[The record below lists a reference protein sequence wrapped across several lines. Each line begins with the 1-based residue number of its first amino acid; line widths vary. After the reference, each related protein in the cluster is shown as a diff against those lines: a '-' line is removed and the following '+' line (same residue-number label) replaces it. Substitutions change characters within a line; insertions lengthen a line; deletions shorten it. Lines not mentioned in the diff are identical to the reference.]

1 MKKFFFFA
9 TMAVAAS
16 AIISCEPV
24 KPDTTGGVAVGAEN
38 LVAYFPLDS
47 QEKAITLG
55 EGVSVSELG
64 GQGQF
69 TEAGARGGCYVNASK
84 SHDTQAYL
92 KLNVPADFLKKLT
105 SFTFGAW
112 VNAPTERG
120 GIMTFDGGTDPN
132 WGAWD
137 LFLDG
142 EGDAGVTLKGYL
154 FNKYGVMQTGW
165 VKYSGKWLFYNSKGI
180 NVVPVVVLD
189 PGHSSD
195 QPGTMVPIGP
205 GADELKEADSLGTRG
220 IVTRV
225 YEYQFTFNIAK
236 KLKTQLEARG
246 YKVILTRNSNK
257 GVYTCI
263 DRAEVANKNKADA
276 FIRIHA
282 NGSSNRSRT
291 GAMTI
296 CITKENPYIPGM
308 YKSSKLLSEVLLSN
322 YLAAVGSIKSE
333 GIWETD
339 TMTGNNWSKV
349 PTTLV
354 EMGYMTN
361 AQEDKKMQDAAFQ
374 KKIVKGL
381 ADGIEA
387 YFHKAW

>member
-55 EGVSVSELG
+55 EGVSVAELG

-105 SFTFGAW
+105 SFTFSAW

-142 EGDAGVTLKGYL
+142 EGEAGVTLKGYL
-154 FNKYGVMQTGW
+154 FNNGTEWGGFYPTYQGPEVAKNKWIYVTYVYDEATSYANLFVNGTLVGNANEEGVIEGTNLCWAGPADASGNQAKVGKLNLSDVSCMYIGAFASRETGKSSETW
-165 VKYSGKWLFYNSKGI
+165 LSYFAGKI
-180 NVVPVVVLD
+180 
-189 PGHSSD
+189 
-195 QPGTMVPIGP
+195 
-205 GADELKEADSLGTRG
+205 DEIR
-220 IVTRV
+220 I
-225 YEYQFTFNIAK
+225 F
-236 KLKTQLEARG
+236 
-246 YKVILTRNSNK
+246 NK
-257 GVYTCI
+257 GLSA
-263 DRAEVANKNKADA
+263 AEVKSLFQAEVEAAD
-276 FIRIHA
+276 
-282 NGSSNRSRT
+282 N
-291 GAMTI
+291 
-296 CITKENPYIPGM
+296 
-308 YKSSKLLSEVLLSN
+308 L
-322 YLAAVGSIKSE
+322 
-333 GIWETD
+333 D
-339 TMTGNNWSKV
+339 
-349 PTTLV
+349 
-354 EMGYMTN
+354 
-361 AQEDKKMQDAAFQ
+361 
-374 KKIVKGL
+374 
-381 ADGIEA
+381 
-387 YFHKAW
+387 